1 MSFDCFGRLLKD
13 LSVKMGIKSSSGD
26 IDGLGGGDG
35 EGEGR
40 VGHVDG
46 TGSDSAFSSGVGG
59 IGGRDVYCLL
69 ILQQVVFEVEEGI
82 R

>member
-1 MSFDCFGRLLKD
+1 MSFDCLGRLLKD

-26 IDGLGGGDG
+26 LDGMGSGDGGG
-35 EGEGR
+35 GEGR

-59 IGGRDVYCLL
+59 IGGRDV
-69 ILQQVVFEVEEGI
+69 
-82 R
+82 